1 MFGLKRLRTPQDHA
15 RQPASEFSFTW
26 HPDGLDI
33 VERKAG
39 RRQWVQSAPG
49 SYLATVDE
57 APWLLKRFDEL
68 RLSIDDVPSLTITS
82 DPSSFISVIGAMRDD
97 WRFRLVAQ
105 GEGDTEA
112 SAHERAAQVSM
123 TRAGGTVAISVES
136 QAVRHARQEGRGHLV
151 VDAPS
156 TAPVV
161 VHASYSAVQVRDVA
175 APVRVTATHA
185 RILLL
190 DTTGPVD
197 AVGSTVHFLG
207 QKGAVRLDGDQ
218 IMLRLTA
225 ARFDGA
231 IRADAQQSIKLLVP
245 ERFQT
250 PFRAVVNRR
259 DEFVCR
265 AGFRNDVIE
274 QKVGTLHY
282 FTYAGDGSIEPQ
294 RAMHLHSQHS
304 TIVIDEQQPAAT

>member
-1 MFGLKRLRTPQDHA
+1 MFGLRRLRSSQDHA

-26 HPDGLDI
+26 HSDGVDI

-39 RRQWVQSAPG
+39 RRQWVQPAPG
-49 SYLATVDE
+49 SYLAAVDE
-57 APWLLKRFDEL
+57 APWSLKRCDDL

-82 DPSSFISVIGAMRDD
+82 DPFSFISVIGATRDD
-97 WRFRLVAQ
+97 WHFRLVAL
-105 GEGDTEA
+105 GDGDCEA
-112 SAHERAAQVSM
+112 SAYERAAQVSM
-123 TRAGGTVAISVES
+123 TRAGGTVAISTKG
-136 QAVRHARQEGRGHLV
+136 QAVRHARREGRGYLV

-175 APVRVTATHA
+175 APVRVTAPHA

-197 AVGSTVHFLG
+197 AVGATVHFLG
-207 QKGAVRLDGDQ
+207 KKGDVTLDGDQ
-218 IMLRLTA
+218 VMLKLTA

-231 IRADAQQSIKLLVP
+231 IRADAQQSIKLRVP
-245 ERFQT
+245 EGFQT

-259 DEFVCR
+259 DDFVCR
-265 AGFRNDVIE
+265 AGFRSDVVE
-274 QKVGTLHY
+274 QKVGPLHY
-282 FTYAGDGSIEPQ
+282 FTYAGDGSIAPQ
-294 RAMHLHSQHS
+294 QAMHLHSQHS